1 MHDILPPPPSPHL
14 RQPVRAHQ
22 PDKAHMRKKLLQA
35 PQRIDGI
42 ARADA
47 AFDIGG
53 QQPASPHAMD
63 TLPHQRQ
70 PLRQRGHARHR
81 LERIARRDKKPD
93 LIQFKLAQGPAGKL
107 DVTVMHRVE

>member
-1 MHDILPPPPSPHL
+1 
-14 RQPVRAHQ
+14 
-22 PDKAHMRKKLLQA
+22 MREKPLQA

-53 QQPASPHAMD
+53 QQPASPHTTD

-81 LERIARRDKKPD
+81 LERIPRRDKEPH

-107 DVTVMHRVE
+107 DVAFMHRVE